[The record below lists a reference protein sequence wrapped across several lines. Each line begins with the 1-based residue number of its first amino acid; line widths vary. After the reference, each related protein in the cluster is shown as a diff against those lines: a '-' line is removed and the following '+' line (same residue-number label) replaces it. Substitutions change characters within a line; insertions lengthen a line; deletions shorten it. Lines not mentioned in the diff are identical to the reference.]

1 MRWPSSP
8 GHGGASSPGRSFW
21 NFVQNTVRPLLFVT
35 GGDGGVGPQASAI
48 RVIVAQH
55 RDLRIDREAK
65 KSMRGAQR
73 SIHVA
78 GSLRPRKDEPQIAGA
93 LRQRDEELIGFGR

>member
-35 GGDGGVGPQASAI
+35 GGDGGVGSQASAI

-55 RDLRIDREAK
+55 RDLGIDGEAK
-65 KSMRGAQR
+65 KSVRGTQRLIHIAR
-73 SIHVA
+73 SI
-78 GSLRPRKDEPQIAGA
+78 RPRKDKPQIAGA
-93 LRQRDEELIGFGR
+93 LRQRDEQLI